1 MAEQLFE
8 QYLHEVIRVMGSA
21 RRTSASELD
30 RFGKLL
36 LGDSFYRGAFAMSA
50 EPPPDGTRHVL
61 IINTTGPPGEHWMC
75 LYRDPTSEF
84 GSQMLYDSMGRV
96 PSNGW
101 QSHLRGI
108 PTSDPDP
115 EQPARYDNGALTEY
129 CGQACLAF
137 ALVAKEYGWNTARH
151 V

>member
-1 MAEQLFE
+1 
-8 QYLHEVIRVMGSA
+8 MGSA

-30 RFGKLL
+30 EAGNLL
-36 LGDSFYRGAFAMSA
+36 LGDFYRGAHATGA
-50 EPPPDGTRHVL
+50 EPPPDGTRHVV
-61 IINTTGPPGEHWMC
+61 IVNTTGPPGEHWMC

-84 GSQMLYDSMGRV
+84 GPEMLYDSMGRV
-96 PSNGW
+96 PSDGW
-101 QSHLRGI
+101 QQRLRGV

-115 EQPARYDNGALTEY
+115 EQPVRYDNGALTEY

-137 ALVAKEYGWNTARH
+137 ALVAQTYGWNTARH